1 MHPVGLTNEG
11 GMMRIKWKYPVFL
24 GGLLMALAATAVS
37 CSKDS
42 PSPGPTAVVREDPH
56 LLQQK
61 MQDLQDKYGW
71 TGKYHTDA
79 LAHVYGR
86 LSRGKSVSSRSEKCR
101 AAVGALKEFNK
112 SFSKDGR
119 SKGIPDD
126 FVSDSLCNGTGQP
139 AANQPPAHLATSST
153 FSPKATAMLQQIQN
167 LFDSG
172 ASASAIVSS
181 VNAIENAAS
190 GSLSAAE
197 AGAVVSLGSVAIS
210 SAQYWD
216 ASLANWRSLSS
227 GGRPAY
233 NQQPTSIRQS
243 ATLLHPAPGTPGY
256 SMAGGVSIGKAD
268 AIAFLSSLI
277 AGWWMG
283 AMDIEISAVRAAIA
297 SMMAAL

>member
-1 MHPVGLTNEG
+1 
-11 GMMRIKWKYPVFL
+11 MRIKWKYPVFL

-42 PSPGPTAVVREDPH
+42 TSPGSTAVVREDRH
-56 LLQQK
+56 LSQQK

-71 TGKYHTDA
+71 TGRYHTDA

-86 LSRGKSVSSRSEKCR
+86 LSRRTSVSSRSEKCR
-101 AAVGALKEFNK
+101 TAVSALKEFNK
-112 SFSKDGR
+112 SFSKDGK

-126 FVSDSLCNGTGQP
+126 FLSDNLCNGTGLP
-139 AANQPPAHLATSST
+139 PVNQPPANLTTRST
-153 FSPKATAMLQQIQN
+153 LSPKAVAMLQQIQN

-172 ASASAIVSS
+172 ASAPAIVSS

-190 GSLSAAE
+190 GTLSTAE

-216 ASLANWRSLSS
+216 TNLANWRSLSS
-227 GGRPAY
+227 SGGAAY
-233 NQQPTSIRQS
+233 NQAPTSIRP
-243 ATLLHPAPGTPGY
+243 TLLHPTPGAPSY
-256 SMAGGVSIGKAD
+256 SMLSEMSIGKVD
-268 AIAFLSSLI
+268 AIAFFSSLL

-297 SMMAAL
+297 SMMAAF